1 MYSAAQVLH
10 SEYFDRNNSLMLK
23 QLFKFFKYFF
33 VFQISFSHSTYI
45 SSECVDVF
53 STSHFHLEIIL
64 I

>member
-23 QLFKFFKYFF
+23 QLLKFFKYFF
-33 VFQISFSHSTYI
+33 VFQISFSHSTCI
-45 SSECVDVF
+45 SSECVDFF
-53 STSHFHLEIIL
+53 STSHFHLENIL